1 MTSDHE
7 MNSKGSPANEATLEA
22 AVEWFVRQQGDT
34 MKGGDWIAF
43 SDWLGEDESHAAIY
57 DEVVALDGKVERLE
71 ATAITPPEAKR
82 EPVQRIGWPR
92 LAAIGGMLAAVLV
105 LAVTFWPKPSQLT
118 FETIATA
125 AGETREVMLDP
136 TVRVA
141 LNGETRM
148 EIARGPAPVVRL
160 KSGEAAFYIDSPTP
174 SKLRVEAGELTLIDR
189 GTSFDVIQ
197 DTFGT
202 RVAVGSGKVV
212 INPDAEAIELA
223 AGQAFLLRSG
233 SATGERRAI
242 SADEMAGW
250 RDQRLTYRDAP
261 LPMVAADLSRTLGL
275 RVHIAPGLSQQRFT
289 GVIPT
294 DGEPEEAV
302 SRAAGVLGGTVRRTA
317 KGDWEIEPS

>member
-7 MNSKGSPANEATLEA
+7 MSSKGTPASEAVLEA
-22 AVEWFVRQQGDT
+22 AVEWFVRQQSDAMSGA
-34 MKGGDWIAF
+34 DWIAF

-57 DEVVALDGKVERLE
+57 DEVVALDGKVESLE
-71 ATAITPPEAKR
+71 TAALAAPEEKIETP
-82 EPVQRIGWPR
+82 QGIGWPK

-105 LAVTFWPKPSQLT
+105 LAVTFWPKPDQLE

-125 AGETREVMLDP
+125 PGETREVMLDP
-136 TVRVA
+136 TIRVA
-141 LNGETRM
+141 LNGATRM
-148 EIARGPAPVVRL
+148 EIARGSAPVVRL
-160 KSGEAAFYIDSPTP
+160 KSGEAAFYIDSPQP

-212 INPDAEAIELA
+212 VNPDEEAIELA

-250 RDQRLTYRDAP
+250 RDLRLTYRDAP

-275 RVHIAPGLSQQRFT
+275 PVHIAPGLSQQRFT

-302 SRAAGVLGGTVRRTA
+302 ARAAGVLGGTVRRTA